1 MRKYFMKDKSKNKTS
16 FGFKEVDSDRKAD
29 LVGSVFDTVSK
40 NYDLMNDLMS
50 LGIHRL
56 WKKVTIETSGIK
68 DHFVVL
74 DLASGTGDMVKLMRN
89 KISEKG
95 TLILS
100 DINAS
105 MLNEGRNRLIDEG
118 IEDVHAAQ
126 IDAQILPI
134 KDNTFDLITIAFGLR
149 NVTDKE
155 TALGSIYKAL
165 KPGGKLIILEFSKP
179 QNEVFREIYDIF
191 SFEVIPKIGEII
203 AQTEESYRY
212 LAESIRMHPTQEEL
226 KKMLEQTGFSKCRY
240 ENLTNGIV
248 AIHSGQKGM
257 LDV

>member
-1 MRKYFMKDKSKNKTS
+1 MHKYFMKDKSKNKTS
-16 FGFKEVDSDRKAD
+16 FGFKEVDSDKKAD

-50 LGIHRL
+50 FGIHRL

-74 DLASGTGDMVKLMRN
+74 DLAGGTGDMVKLMRD

-105 MLNEGRNRLIDEG
+105 MLHEGRNRLIDEG
-118 IEDVHAAQ
+118 IEDVHPAQ
-126 IDAQILPI
+126 IDAQFLPF

-155 TALGSIYKAL
+155 TALRSIYKAL

-179 QNEVFREIYDIF
+179 QNEVFREIYDLF

-226 KKMLEQTGFSKCRY
+226 KKMLEETGFSKCSY
-240 ENLTNGIV
+240 KNLTNGIV

>member
-1 MRKYFMKDKSKNKTS
+1 MKKDNKDKTN
-16 FGFKEVDSDRKAD
+16 FGFKEVDSDMKAN
-29 LVGSVFDTVSK
+29 LVGNVFDTVSG

-50 LGIHRL
+50 FGIHRL
-56 WKKVTIETSGIK
+56 WKRITIETTGIRNDFK
-68 DHFVVL
+68 VL
-74 DLASGTGDMVKLMRN
+74 DLAGGTGDMVKLMRE

-105 MLNEGRNRLIDEG
+105 MLEEGRNRLIDQG
-118 IEDVHAAQ
+118 IEDVHMAQ
-126 IDAQILPI
+126 IDAQFLPFE
-134 KDNTFDLITIAFGLR
+134 DDTFDLITIAFGLR
-149 NVTDKE
+149 NVTHKE
-155 TALGSIYKAL
+155 KALQSILKAL

-179 QNEVFREIYDIF
+179 QNEVFREIYDLF
-191 SFEVIPKIGEII
+191 SFEVIPKIGEFI

-226 KKMLEQTGFSKCRY
+226 KEMLEKSGFTKCKY

-248 AIHSGQKGM
+248 AIHSGQKEM
-257 LDV
+257 IDA